1 MVETHVDIRAEI
13 TQRLDKMSGDDL
25 GRVLQFVDSVN
36 GLPRGMTGAEM
47 MQLAG
52 TLSHEE
58 ADEMMRIID
67 EEFETVDPR
76 GW

>member
-1 MVETHVDIRAEI
+1 MVETEKSVKAAITERLNNMNVDELSRA
-13 TQRLDKMSGDDL
+13 QK
-25 GRVLQFVDSVN
+25 FVESDSD
-36 GLPRGMTGAEM
+36 LPRGMTGAEM

-67 EEFETVDPR
+67 EEFETVDLSA
-76 GW
+76 W